1 MLEKMPFYIDQNSIS
16 RQLLA
21 KELPSNTVALVLAG
35 GKGSRLKALTQKQP
49 KPSLHFG
56 GKFRIID
63 FSLSNCINSG
73 IYRVGILTQYYSHH
87 LIQHIQ
93 HSWSFLNGKTNEFIE
108 IFPAQQKQD
117 IEDWYQGTADAI
129 FQNLD
134 VISQYQAKYIIV
146 LAGDHIYKMDYSR
159 MLLDHV
165 EKGSQCTVACIEV
178 PCSQA
183 SEFGIMDINDDEQII
198 NFIEKPQFP
207 PPMPGKPYVAL
218 ASMGVYVFDAQYLY
232 QLLAEEQQQQNTQH
246 DFGKNLIPKAVQQG
260 KAWAHPFSRSCV
272 YSDFNVGSSPYWRDV
287 GTIDAYWNANI
298 DLVSAKPALDMY
310 DPHWSIRTSHSPLAP
325 ARFIQGESL
334 QSPQITNT
342 LINAGSIVEDAKIAN
357 SVIFQNVR
365 VNAHSQLD
373 ACVILPDVSI
383 GYACRLQR
391 CIIDSGCV
399 LPNKLVIGEDPQ
411 WDAQHFYRS
420 EGGVVLVTQKMLDN
434 LAA

>member
-1 MLEKMPFYIDQNSIS
+1 MLEKMPFYAYPNSIS

-21 KELPSNTVALVLAG
+21 KELPSNTVALILAG
-35 GKGSRLKALTQKQP
+35 GKGSRLKDLTQKQP

-63 FSLSNCINSG
+63 FTLSNCINSG

-117 IEDWYQGTADAI
+117 AEDWYQGTADAI

-207 PPMPGKPYVAL
+207 PSMPGKPYVAL
-218 ASMGVYVFDAQYLY
+218 ASMGVYIFDAQYLY
-232 QLLAEEQQQQNTQH
+232 QLLSEEQQQQNTQH

-272 YSDFNVGSSPYWRDV
+272 YSDFNMGASPYWRDV

-310 DPHWSIRTSHSPLAP
+310 DPHWSIRTGHSPLAP
-325 ARFIQGESL
+325 ARFIQGES
-334 QSPQITNT
+334 QQPPQITNT
-342 LINAGSIVEDAKIAN
+342 LINAGSIVEDAKITN

-365 VNAHSQLD
+365 VNAHSQLN

-399 LPNKLVIGEDPQ
+399 LPNKLVICEDPQ

-420 EGGVVLVTQKMLDN
+420 EGGVVLVTQTMLDN

>member
-1 MLEKMPFYIDQNSIS
+1 MSEKMPFYTYPNPIS
-16 RQLLA
+16 RQLLS
-21 KELPSNTVALVLAG
+21 KELPSNTVALILAG

-63 FSLSNCINSG
+63 FTLSNCINSG

-117 IEDWYQGTADAI
+117 AEDWYQGTADAI

-183 SEFGIMDINDDEQII
+183 SEFGIMDINDDEQLI

-207 PPMPGKPYVAL
+207 PSMPGKPYSAL

-272 YSDFNVGSSPYWRDV
+272 YSDFNMGTSPYWRDV

-310 DPHWSIRTSHSPLAP
+310 DPHWSIRTGHSPLAP
-325 ARFIQGESL
+325 ARFIQGKSL

-399 LPNKLVIGEDPQ
+399 LPNKLVIGENPQ

-420 EGGVVLVTQKMLDN
+420 EGGIVLVTQKMLDN

>member
-1 MLEKMPFYIDQNSIS
+1 MSEKMPFYGYPNPIS

-21 KELPSNTVALVLAG
+21 KELPSNTVALILAG

-63 FSLSNCINSG
+63 FTLSNCMNSG

-117 IEDWYQGTADAI
+117 AEDWYQGTADAI

-183 SEFGIMDINDDEQII
+183 SEFGIMDINDDEKII

-207 PPMPGKPYVAL
+207 PSMPGKPYVAL

-232 QLLAEEQQQQNTQH
+232 QLLSEEQQQQNTQH

-272 YSDFNVGSSPYWRDV
+272 YSDFNIGASPYWRDV

-310 DPHWSIRTSHSPLAP
+310 DPHWSIRTGHSPLAP
-325 ARFIQGESL
+325 ARFIQGES
-334 QSPQITNT
+334 QQPPQITNT

-365 VNAHSQLD
+365 VNAHSQLN

-420 EGGVVLVTQKMLDN
+420 EGGVVLVTQTMLDN

>member
-1 MLEKMPFYIDQNSIS
+1 MSEKMPFYGYPNPIS

-21 KELPSNTVALVLAG
+21 KELPSNTVALILAG

-63 FSLSNCINSG
+63 FTLSNCINSG

-117 IEDWYQGTADAI
+117 VEDWYQGTADAI

-178 PCSQA
+178 PCGQA

-207 PPMPGKPYVAL
+207 PTMPGKPYAAL

-272 YSDFNVGSSPYWRDV
+272 YSDFNVGTSPYWRDV

-399 LPNKLVIGEDPQ
+399 LPNKLVIGENPQ

-420 EGGVVLVTQKMLDN
+420 EGGIVLVTQKMLDN
-434 LAA
+434 LVA

>member
-1 MLEKMPFYIDQNSIS
+1 MSEKMPFYGYPNPIS

-21 KELPSNTVALVLAG
+21 KELPSNTVALILAG

-63 FSLSNCINSG
+63 FTLSNCINSG

-117 IEDWYQGTADAI
+117 VEDWYQGTADAI

-178 PCSQA
+178 PCGQA

-207 PPMPGKPYVAL
+207 PTMPGKPYAAL

-399 LPNKLVIGEDPQ
+399 LPNKLVIGENPQ

-420 EGGVVLVTQKMLDN
+420 EGGIVLVTQKMLDN
-434 LAA
+434 LVA

>member
-1 MLEKMPFYIDQNSIS
+1 MFEKMPFYTYPNPIS

-21 KELPSNTVALVLAG
+21 KELPSNTVALILAG

-63 FSLSNCINSG
+63 FTLSNCINSG

-117 IEDWYQGTADAI
+117 AEDWYQGTADAI

-146 LAGDHIYKMDYSR
+146 LAGDHIYKMDYAR

-183 SEFGIMDINDDEQII
+183 SEFGIMDINDDEQIV

-207 PPMPGKPYVAL
+207 PSMPGKPYVAL

-272 YSDFNVGSSPYWRDV
+272 YSDFNRGASPYWRDV
-287 GTIDAYWNANI
+287 GTIDAYWSANI
-298 DLVSAKPALDMY
+298 DLVSAKPSLDMY
-310 DPHWSIRTSHSPLAP
+310 DSHWSIRTGHSPLAP
-325 ARFIQGESL
+325 ARFIQGES
-334 QSPQITNT
+334 QQPPQITNT

-391 CIIDSGCV
+391 CIVDSGCV

>member
-1 MLEKMPFYIDQNSIS
+1 MFEKMPFYTYPNPIS

-21 KELPSNTVALVLAG
+21 KELPSNTVALILAG

-63 FSLSNCINSG
+63 FTLSNCINSG

-117 IEDWYQGTADAI
+117 AEDWYQGTADAI

-146 LAGDHIYKMDYSR
+146 LAGDHIYKMDYAR

-178 PCSQA
+178 SCSQA
-183 SEFGIMDINDDEQII
+183 SEFGIMDINDDEQIV

-207 PPMPGKPYVAL
+207 PSMPGKPYVAL

-287 GTIDAYWNANI
+287 GTIDAYWSANI
-298 DLVSAKPALDMY
+298 DLVSAKPSLDMY
-310 DPHWSIRTSHSPLAP
+310 DPHWSIRTGHSPLAP
-325 ARFIQGESL
+325 ARFIQGES
-334 QSPQITNT
+334 QQPPQITNT

-391 CIIDSGCV
+391 CIVDSGCV

>member
-21 KELPSNTVALVLAG
+21 KELPSNTVALILAG

-207 PPMPGKPYVAL
+207 PTMPGKPYAAL

>member
-1 MLEKMPFYIDQNSIS
+1 MPFYIDQNSIS

>member
-1 MLEKMPFYIDQNSIS
+1 MTEKMPFYTYPNPIS

-21 KELPSNTVALVLAG
+21 KELPSNTVALILAG

-63 FSLSNCINSG
+63 FTLSNCINSG

-93 HSWSFLNGKTNEFIE
+93 HSWSFLNGKSNEFIE
-108 IFPAQQKQD
+108 IFPAQQKLD
-117 IEDWYQGTADAI
+117 AEDWYQGTADAI

-178 PCSQA
+178 PCNQA
-183 SEFGIMDINDDEQII
+183 SELGIMDINDDEQII
-198 NFIEKPQFP
+198 NFIEKPLFP
-207 PPMPGKPYVAL
+207 PSMPGKPYVAL

-272 YSDFNVGSSPYWRDV
+272 YSDFNMGTSPYWRDV

-298 DLVSAKPALDMY
+298 DLVAAKPALDMY
-310 DPHWSIRTSHSPLAP
+310 DPQWSIRTGHSPLAP

-420 EGGVVLVTQKMLDN
+420 EGGVVLVTQKMLDS

>member
-1 MLEKMPFYIDQNSIS
+1 MSEEMPFYAYPNPIS

-21 KELPSNTVALVLAG
+21 KELPSNTMALILAG
-35 GKGSRLKALTQKQP
+35 GKGSRLKDLTQKQP

-63 FSLSNCINSG
+63 FTLSNCINSG

-117 IEDWYQGTADAI
+117 AEDWYQGTADAI

-207 PPMPGKPYVAL
+207 PSIPGKPYAAL

-232 QLLAEEQQQQNTQH
+232 QLLVEEQQQQNTQH

-272 YSDFNVGSSPYWRDV
+272 YSDFNIGSSPYWRDV

-420 EGGVVLVTQKMLDN
+420 EGGIVLVTQKMLDN

>member
-21 KELPSNTVALVLAG
+21 KELPSNTVALILAG

>member
-1 MLEKMPFYIDQNSIS
+1 MSEKMPFYGYPNPIS

-21 KELPSNTVALVLAG
+21 KELPSNTVALILAG

-63 FSLSNCINSG
+63 FTLSNCINSG

-117 IEDWYQGTADAI
+117 VEDWYQGTADAI

-178 PCSQA
+178 PCGQA

-207 PPMPGKPYVAL
+207 PTMPGKPYAAL

-399 LPNKLVIGEDPQ
+399 LPNKLVIGENPQ

-420 EGGVVLVTQKMLDN
+420 EGGIVLVTQKMLDS
-434 LAA
+434 LVA

>member
-1 MLEKMPFYIDQNSIS
+1 MSEKMPFYTYPNPIS
-16 RQLLA
+16 RQLLS
-21 KELPSNTVALVLAG
+21 KELPSNTVALILAG

-63 FSLSNCINSG
+63 FTLSNCINSG

-117 IEDWYQGTADAI
+117 AEDWYQGTADAI

-207 PPMPGKPYVAL
+207 PSMPGKPYSAL

-272 YSDFNVGSSPYWRDV
+272 YSDFNMGTSPYWRDV

-310 DPHWSIRTSHSPLAP
+310 DPHWSIRTGHSPLAP
-325 ARFIQGESL
+325 ARFTQGKSL

-399 LPNKLVIGEDPQ
+399 LPNKLVIGENPQ

-420 EGGVVLVTQKMLDN
+420 EGGIVLVTQKMLDN

>member
-1 MLEKMPFYIDQNSIS
+1 MSEKMPFYTYPNPIS
-16 RQLLA
+16 RQLLS
-21 KELPSNTVALVLAG
+21 KELPSNTVALILAG

-63 FSLSNCINSG
+63 FTLSNCINSG

-117 IEDWYQGTADAI
+117 AEDWYQGTADAI

-207 PPMPGKPYVAL
+207 PSMPGKPYSAL

-272 YSDFNVGSSPYWRDV
+272 YSDFNMGTSPYWRDV

-310 DPHWSIRTSHSPLAP
+310 DPHWSIRTGHSPLAP
-325 ARFIQGESL
+325 ARFIQGKSL

-383 GYACRLQR
+383 GYTCRLQR

-399 LPNKLVIGEDPQ
+399 LPNKLVIGENPQ

-420 EGGVVLVTQKMLDN
+420 EGGIVLVTQKMLDN

>member
-1 MLEKMPFYIDQNSIS
+1 MSEKMPFYTYPNPIS
-16 RQLLA
+16 RQLLS
-21 KELPSNTVALVLAG
+21 KELPSNTVALILAG

-63 FSLSNCINSG
+63 FTLSNCINSG

-117 IEDWYQGTADAI
+117 AEDWYQGTADAI

-165 EKGSQCTVACIEV
+165 EKGSQCTVACIEA

-183 SEFGIMDINDDEQII
+183 FEFGIMDINDDEQII

-207 PPMPGKPYVAL
+207 PSMPGKPYSAL

-272 YSDFNVGSSPYWRDV
+272 YSDFNMGTSPYWRDV

-310 DPHWSIRTSHSPLAP
+310 DPHWSIRTGHSPLAP
-325 ARFIQGESL
+325 ARFIQGKSL

-399 LPNKLVIGEDPQ
+399 LPNKLVIGENPQ

-420 EGGVVLVTQKMLDN
+420 EGGIVLVTQKMLDN

>member
-1 MLEKMPFYIDQNSIS
+1 MSEKMPFYAYQNPIS

-21 KELPSNTVALVLAG
+21 KELPSNTVALILAG

-63 FSLSNCINSG
+63 FTLSNCINSG

-117 IEDWYQGTADAI
+117 AEDWYQGTADAI

-207 PPMPGKPYVAL
+207 PSMPGKPYSAL
-218 ASMGVYVFDAQYLY
+218 ASMGVYIFDAQYLY
-232 QLLAEEQQQQNTQH
+232 ELLAEEQQKQNTQH

-272 YSDFNVGSSPYWRDV
+272 YSDFNMGASPYWRDV

-325 ARFIQGESL
+325 ARFIQGESP

-383 GYACRLQR
+383 GYACRLRR

-420 EGGVVLVTQKMLDN
+420 EGGIVLVTQKMLDN

>member
-1 MLEKMPFYIDQNSIS
+1 MSEKMPFYTYPNPIS
-16 RQLLA
+16 RQLLS
-21 KELPSNTVALVLAG
+21 KELPSNTVALILAG

-63 FSLSNCINSG
+63 FTLSNCINSG

-117 IEDWYQGTADAI
+117 AEDWYQGTADAI

-183 SEFGIMDINDDEQII
+183 SEFGIMDINEDEQII

-207 PPMPGKPYVAL
+207 PSMPGKPYSAL

-272 YSDFNVGSSPYWRDV
+272 YSDFNMGTSPYWRDV

-310 DPHWSIRTSHSPLAP
+310 DPHWSIRTGHSPLAP
-325 ARFIQGESL
+325 ARFIQGKSL

-399 LPNKLVIGEDPQ
+399 LPNKLVIGENPQ

-420 EGGVVLVTQKMLDN
+420 EGGIVLVTQKMLDN

>member
-1 MLEKMPFYIDQNSIS
+1 MTEKMPFYTYPNPIS

-21 KELPSNTVALVLAG
+21 KELPSNTVALILAG

-63 FSLSNCINSG
+63 FTLSNCINSG

-93 HSWSFLNGKTNEFIE
+93 HSWSFLNGKSNEFIE
-108 IFPAQQKQD
+108 IFPAQQKLD
-117 IEDWYQGTADAI
+117 AEDWYQGTADAI

-183 SEFGIMDINDDEQII
+183 SELGIMDINDDEQII
-198 NFIEKPQFP
+198 NFIEKPLFP
-207 PPMPGKPYVAL
+207 PSMPGKPYVAL

-272 YSDFNVGSSPYWRDV
+272 YSDFNMGTSPYWRDV

-310 DPHWSIRTSHSPLAP
+310 DPQWSIRTGHSPLAP

-420 EGGVVLVTQKMLDN
+420 EGGVVLVTQKMLDS

>member
-1 MLEKMPFYIDQNSIS
+1 MSEKMPFYAYQNPIS

-21 KELPSNTVALVLAG
+21 KELPSNTVALILAG

-63 FSLSNCINSG
+63 FTLSNCINSG

-117 IEDWYQGTADAI
+117 AEDWYQGTADAI

-207 PPMPGKPYVAL
+207 PSMPGKPYSAL

-232 QLLAEEQQQQNTQH
+232 ELLAEEQQKQNTQH

-272 YSDFNVGSSPYWRDV
+272 YSDFNMGASPYWRDV

-325 ARFIQGESL
+325 ARFIQGESP

-383 GYACRLQR
+383 GYACRLRR

-420 EGGVVLVTQKMLDN
+420 EGGIVLVTQKMLDN